1 MKKLL
6 VTLAITGLTVGAF
19 AQGKVGYQNT
29 AGAGK
34 EKYIYGVDA
43 ANPTSDVLG
52 GTRDKVAGTTF
63 SAQLWAGSSE
73 ADLAPVDGSLT
84 SFKSGT
90 TAGLINGNS
99 NLVLAG
105 KLGGTKVVLQIR
117 AWDNKGGTVTTWAD
131 VLKNDGLARGK
142 SNLVTNYELSG
153 VDADNGPHVG
163 SGNLASAGLQSFGL
177 YIVPEPSVIA
187 LGALGLGALVLR
199 RRK

>member
-29 AGAGK
+29 GGAGK

-43 ANPTSDVLG
+43 ANPTSEVLG
-52 GTRDKVAGTTF
+52 GTRDKVGGTTY
-63 SAQLWAGSSE
+63 SAQLWVGTS
-73 ADLAPVDGSLT
+73 ADDLKAIDASLT
-84 SFKSGT
+84 TFKTGN

-99 NLVLAG
+99 NLVIPGL
-105 KLGGTKVVLQIR
+105 LGGTKVVIQLR
-117 AWDNKGGTVTTWAD
+117 AWANATGAVTWAD
-131 VLKNDGLARGK
+131 VLKDGNIARGM
-142 SNLVTNYELSG
+142 SALVTNYELSG

-163 SGNLASAGLQSFGL
+163 SGNLATAGLQSFGL